1 MKAIPRKVRDAIE
14 DYVRRRLSRREEIEL
29 EELNQ
34 HLIEKCE
41 VEFVDD
47 ELLCDLII
55 QAKKEIGFV
64 YLKKRENEFDLLPVM
79 WE

>member
-34 HLIEKCE
+34 HLVEKCE

-47 ELLCDLII
+47 ELLCDLIL

-64 YLKKRENEFDLLPVM
+64 YLKKRENEFDLST
-79 WE
+79 

>member
-14 DYVRRRLSRREEIEL
+14 DYVRRRLSRREEINIC
-29 EELNQ
+29 ELNQ

-55 QAKKEIGFV
+55 QVKKEIGFV
-64 YLKKRENEFDLLPVM
+64 YLKKVESEEV
-79 WE
+79 

>member
-14 DYVRRRLSRREEIEL
+14 DYVRRRLSRREGIEL

-64 YLKKRENEFDLLPVM
+64 YVKKRENE
-79 WE
+79 

>member
-14 DYVRRRLSRREEIEL
+14 DYVRRKLSRREGIDIG
-29 EELNQ
+29 ELNQ
-34 HLIEKCE
+34 LLIEKCE

-47 ELLCDLII
+47 ELLWQLIL

-64 YLKKRENEFDLLPVM
+64 HLKKRESE
-79 WE
+79 

>member
-1 MKAIPRKVRDAIE
+1 MKAIPRKVRDTIE

-47 ELLCDLII
+47 ELLGELVVK
-55 QAKKEIGFV
+55 AKKEIGFV
-64 YLKKRENEFDLLPVM
+64 YLKKGESEEV
-79 WE
+79 

>member
-1 MKAIPRKVRDAIE
+1 MKAIPREVRDAIE

-64 YLKKRENEFDLLPVM
+64 YLKKGESEEV
-79 WE
+79 

>member
-14 DYVRRRLSRREEIEL
+14 DYVRRKLSRRKEINICD
-29 EELNQ
+29 LNQ

-47 ELLCDLII
+47 ELLSELII
-55 QAKKEIGFV
+55 KAKKEIGFV
-64 YLKKRENEFDLLPVM
+64 YLKKGESEVI
-79 WE
+79 

>member
-64 YLKKRENEFDLLPVM
+64 YLKKVESEEV
-79 WE
+79 

>member
-14 DYVRRRLSRREEIEL
+14 DYVRRRLSRREEINIC
-29 EELNQ
+29 ELNH

-64 YLKKRENEFDLLPVM
+64 YLKKVESEEV
-79 WE
+79 

>member
-64 YLKKRENEFDLLPVM
+64 YLKKGGSE
-79 WE
+79 

>member
-64 YLKKRENEFDLLPVM
+64 YLKKGESEEV
-79 WE
+79 